1 VSRDRRSPIRNS
13 KSCNPQ
19 FGTRLLQRACKG
31 APLDFC
37 FAVRFSHLLAGL
49 VVCLVAVSDSD
60 AKLAILTA
68 FAPINSLTS
77 NVAGHTADVSVLVPP
92 NAGPHDY
99 SFSPGDMQKIAR
111 ADVVIMNGA
120 GLENWLQKN
129 WERVQGAGR
138 AA

>member
-1 VSRDRRSPIRNS
+1 
-13 KSCNPQ
+13 
-19 FGTRLLQRACKG
+19 LQRACKG

-77 NVAGHTADVSVLVPP
+77 NVAGHTADVSVLIPP
-92 NAGPHDY
+92 NAGPRDY
-99 SFSPGDMQKIAR
+99 SFSPGDIQKIAR
-111 ADVVIMNGA
+111 AEA

>member
-1 VSRDRRSPIRNS
+1 VIRSREPRSAIP
-13 KSCNPQ
+13 NPQ
-19 FGTRLLQRACKG
+19 SGTRLLQRACKG

-92 NAGPHDY
+92 NAGPRDY
-99 SFSPGDMQKIAR
+99 SFSPGDIQKIAR
-111 ADVVIMNGA
+111 AEA